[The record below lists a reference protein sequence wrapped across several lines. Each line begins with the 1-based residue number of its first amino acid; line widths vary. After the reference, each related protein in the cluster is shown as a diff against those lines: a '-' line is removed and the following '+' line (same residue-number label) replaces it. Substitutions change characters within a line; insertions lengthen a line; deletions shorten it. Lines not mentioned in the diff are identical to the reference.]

1 MILGFQKLR
10 NIHRQMETSMKIGWI
25 PWKSTMIL
33 TFTTIFA
40 TPTTTT
46 ITTTIV
52 NTVENNRIRGEIAH
66 SKTQRSHN

>member
-1 MILGFQKLR
+1 
-10 NIHRQMETSMKIGWI
+10 MKIGWI

-52 NTVENNRIRGEIAH
+52 NTNENNRIRGEIAH